1 MMRCLV
7 FIQCRGHAQLECE
20 LVGYVASLGERGSRL
35 LLGGGADGIDQNG
48 RVFPAR
54 FEEAASRVVCVKD

>member
-1 MMRCLV
+1 M
-7 FIQCRGHAQLECE
+7 
-20 LVGYVASLGERGSRL
+20 GYVASLGERGSRL